1 MSIDLGVSLTSQAGG
16 LQGIDLK
23 SMDIQTLMVY
33 VQGRRAELLTAQMQT
48 QAEVVQKANERMA
61 QLNEVLSALS
71 RAKAEFPPNPKPGDT
86 IPGWDS
92 QKISRIEVPLND
104 ALRAAG
110 LTGMFEARDGRGTQ
124 VVNGTGVMAGST
136 TYKELE
142 SAYTTVKGMLDTAS
156 NTQQMDMIRLQ
167 AASNKRNEA
176 FEVMTNTEKRRSDLN
191 SSITSNMR

>member
-1 MSIDLGVSLTSQAGG
+1 M
-16 LQGIDLK
+16 
-23 SMDIQTLMVY
+23 
-33 VQGRRAELLTAQMQT
+33 
-48 QAEVVQKANERMA
+48 
-61 QLNEVLSALS
+61 
-71 RAKAEFPPNPKPGDT
+71 
-86 IPGWDS
+86 
-92 QKISRIEVPLND
+92 
-104 ALRAAG
+104 
-110 LTGMFEARDGRGTQ
+110 TGPDGRGTQ